1 MKLSDLHTWRDDAH
15 RPAARQMALDE
26 AIFRHTLASGE
37 AVARFYGWGRPAVT
51 VGYFH
56 RFGAGETP
64 GPETVRRFTG
74 GGLVEH
80 GADLTFLLTVPPADP
95 PARAASGERY
105 RWVHRCLCDALGEAG
120 HPLTLEEAH
129 TPSGTGACFARPVT
143 WDLLDPRSGAKVGG
157 GAQRRSR
164 GGVIHQ
170 GSIRLPEAL
179 RDPAAAWIDD
189 FAARLAERSFSA
201 SADRR
206 RTWEETAETL
216 ESDRYGRESWNRPT
230 TTPS

>member
-1 MKLSDLHTWRDDAH
+1 
-15 RPAARQMALDE
+15 MALDE
-26 AIFRHTLASGE
+26 AIFRHTLASGG
-37 AVARFYGWGRPAVT
+37 AVARFYGWAGPAVT

-56 RFGAGETP
+56 RFDPDAPP

-80 GADLTFLLTVPPADP
+80 GEDLTILLTFPPASP
-95 PARAASGERY
+95 PARARSGERY
-105 RWVHRCLCDALGEAG
+105 RWIHRCLRDALEEAG
-120 HPLTLEEAH
+120 HPLALEEAE

-143 WDLLDPRSGAKVGG
+143 WDLLDPDSNAKVGG

-179 RDPAAAWIDD
+179 RDPAADWIDD
-189 FAARLAERSFSA
+189 FTGRLAESRSPA
-201 SADRR
+201 SPDRR
-206 RTWEETAETL
+206 RDWEKAAESL
-216 ESDRYGRESWNRPT
+216 ESDRYARESWNRPRT
-230 TTPS
+230 APA